1 MTKNHEPTIWT
12 RIGWHIDNHST
23 VYSIAVF
30 WLAVFSFLIWLAVA
44 DQRRIDAQ
52 RAVQQAC
59 VLHGKVP
66 AEVYGE
72 IVCIDPEA
80 LR

>member
-12 RIGWHIDNHST
+12 RIGWHFENYGFT
-23 VYSIAVF
+23 YAVF
-30 WLAVFSFLIWLAVA
+30 GALLLALSLLGYMGVA
-44 DQRRIDAQ
+44 DQQRIDAKQ
-52 RAVQQAC
+52 AAQQAC

-66 AEVYGE
+66 AEVYGK
-72 IVCIDPEA
+72 IICVAPEA

>member
-1 MTKNHEPTIWT
+1 MNKYI
-12 RIGWHIDNHST
+12 IGTLCALYSAFTVWVVWEGITST
-23 VYSIAVF
+23 SA
-30 WLAVFSFLIWLAVA
+30 L
-44 DQRRIDAQ
+44 
-52 RAVQQAC
+52 RAAQQAC

-66 AEVYGE
+66 AEVYGK

>member
-1 MTKNHEPTIWT
+1 MNRNHEPTIQT
-12 RIGWHIDNHST
+12 RVGRHLELHGFTYMAFGLIFGLIGAMVWAAATDT
-23 VYSIAVF
+23 
-30 WLAVFSFLIWLAVA
+30 
-44 DQRRIDAQ
+44 QRIDAE
-52 RAVQQAC
+52 RAAQQAC

-66 AEVYGE
+66 AEVYGK

>member
-1 MTKNHEPTIWT
+1 MNKNHEPTIWT
-12 RIGWHIDNHST
+12 RIGNYVAGNTPGVAALAFASGG
-23 VYSIAVF
+23 IA
-30 WLAVFSFLIWLAVA
+30 LLIWVAVA
-44 DQRRIDAQ
+44 DQRRIDAE
-52 RAVQQAC
+52 RAAQQAC

-66 AEVYGE
+66 AEVFGK

>member
-1 MTKNHEPTIWT
+1 MSKNHEPSIWT
-12 RIGWHIDNHST
+12 RIGWHLELRGFTYVAFGLLCVLLGSVVWAAT
-23 VYSIAVF
+23 V
-30 WLAVFSFLIWLAVA
+30 
-44 DQRRIDAQ
+44 DQRRIDAE
-52 RAVQQAC
+52 RAAQQAC

-66 AEVYGE
+66 AEVFGK

>member
-1 MTKNHEPTIWT
+1 MTKYIIGTLFALYSAFTVWVIWDDIT
-12 RIGWHIDNHST
+12 S
-23 VYSIAVF
+23 VS
-30 WLAVFSFLIWLAVA
+30 
-44 DQRRIDAQ
+44 AQ
-52 RAVQQAC
+52 RAAQQAC

-66 AEVYGE
+66 AEVYGK

>member
-1 MTKNHEPTIWT
+1 MDKNHEPSIWT
-12 RIGWHIDNHST
+12 RIGRHLELHGFAYVAFGLFFVLLGSVVWAAT
-23 VYSIAVF
+23 V
-30 WLAVFSFLIWLAVA
+30 
-44 DQRRIDAQ
+44 DQRRIDAE
-52 RAVQQAC
+52 RAAQQAC

-66 AEVYGE
+66 AKVYGK

>member
-1 MTKNHEPTIWT
+1 MSKNHEPSIWT
-12 RIGWHIDNHST
+12 RIGWHLELHGST
-23 VYSIAVF
+23 Y
-30 WLAVFSFLIWLAVA
+30 VA
-44 DQRRIDAQ
+44 FGLFFGLLGSLVWAATVGQRRIDAE
-52 RAVQQAC
+52 RAAQQAC

-66 AEVYGE
+66 AEVFGK

>member
-1 MTKNHEPTIWT
+1 MTKCI
-12 RIGWHIDNHST
+12 IGTLFALYGAFT
-23 VYSIAVF
+23 VWVVWDGITSASA
-30 WLAVFSFLIWLAVA
+30 L
-44 DQRRIDAQ
+44 

-66 AEVYGE
+66 AEVYDK